1 MKAIAI
7 AIALA
12 ASAAYAQPTP
22 APIPPPTPAPGEKAG
37 TDETLQNGAGDKD
50 RPWAAGV
57 PSTEQ
62 QAALALFHDGNVQL
76 NDGLFAKAVEKYQQA
91 LAHWDHPAIHYNLAL
106 ALMNLDKTIE
116 AYDNFDAALKYGEAP
131 LQSKDKFDNAKNYL
145 VILSHAIGE
154 VEVVCNKTGAKVAID
169 GKEVFTA
176 PGVYRGKVK
185 VGKHQIVATL
195 EGHPTRVEA
204 TDIQPGAPFKIE
216 LHLYTVA
223 ELTRYRRKWDATWTP
238 YAVMGAGVAVGVV
251 GGIFELLASNK
262 YASYDRTIASC
273 NQMDS
278 GCANSQSLKSER
290 STGDDYKATGF
301 ALYGVGAAAVV
312 TGAVLWW
319 INRPEAYQIRAEDLQ
334 PEQPQVRVTP
344 VVSPTFAGAALSGSF

>member
-12 ASAAYAQPTP
+12 ASAAYAQPAPP
-22 APIPPPTPAPGEKAG
+22 APYQPHEKAG
-37 TDETLQNGAGDKD
+37 NDESLQNGAEKE
-50 RPWAAGV
+50 RPWATGV
-57 PSTEQ
+57 PTTEQ
-62 QAALALFHDGNVQL
+62 QAALALFHDGNVEL

-91 LAHWDHPAIHYNLAL
+91 LAHWDHPAVHYNLAL
-106 ALMNLDKTIE
+106 ALMNLDKPIE
-116 AYDNFDAALKYGEAP
+116 AYDNFEAALKFGEAP
-131 LQSKDKFDNAKNYL
+131 LQSKDKFDSAKNYL
-145 VILSHAIGE
+145 VILSHVIGE
-154 VEVVCNKTGAKVAID
+154 IEVTCNKTGAKVAID

-176 PGVYRGKVK
+176 PGTYKGKVK

-238 YAVMGAGVAVGVV
+238 YVVMGGGVAIGVI
-251 GGIFELLASNK
+251 GGVFELLASDK
-262 YASYDRTIASC
+262 YADYDRTIASC
-273 NQMDS
+273 NQMNA
-278 GCANSQSLKSER
+278 GCANSQSLKNER
-290 STGDDYKATGF
+290 STGDDYKAAGF

-334 PEQPQVRVTP
+334 GPDGPQVRVTP
-344 VVSPTFAGAALSGSF
+344 VVSPTFAGAALSGRF

>member
-1 MKAIAI
+1 MLKAIAI

-12 ASAAYAQPTP
+12 AVTAHAQP
-22 APIPPPTPAPGEKAG
+22 APEDPKDPKAEKAG
-37 TDETLQNGAGDKD
+37 TDESLQNGIDAA
-50 RPWAAGV
+50 RPWASGV
-57 PSTEQ
+57 KPTEQ
-62 QAALALFHDGNVQL
+62 QAALALFHEGNVEL
-76 NDGLFAKAVEKYQQA
+76 NDGLFAKAAEKYKDA
-91 LAHWDHPAIHYNLAL
+91 LTHWNHPAIHYNLAL
-106 ALMNLDKTIE
+106 ALMNLDQPIDAFE
-116 AYDNFDAALKYGEAP
+116 NFQLAIKFGEAP

-154 VEVVCNKTGAKVAID
+154 VEVVCNKAGAKVAID

-204 TDIQPGAPFKIE
+204 TDIQPGPPFKIE

-223 ELTRYRRKWDATWTP
+223 ELTRYRRKWDAAWTP
-238 YAVMGAGVAVGVV
+238 YVVMGGGLAVGVL
-251 GGIFELLASNK
+251 GGVFELLASNK
-262 YASYDRTIASC
+262 YSTYDQQVATCGAAC
-273 NQMDS
+273 M
-278 GCANSQSLKSER
+278 NSQSLKDLR
-290 STGDDYKATGF
+290 SSGDTFKTTGYV
-301 ALYGVGAAAVV
+301 LYGAGAAAVV

-334 PEQPQVRVTP
+334 PEGEPQVHITP
-344 VVSPTFAGAALSGSF
+344 VVSPTFAGAALSGRF

>member
-22 APIPPPTPAPGEKAG
+22 PAPDQPHEKAG
-37 TDETLQNGAGDKD
+37 NDESLQNGAEKD

-57 PSTEQ
+57 PTTEQ
-62 QAALALFHDGNVQL
+62 QAALALFHDGNVEL

-91 LAHWDHPAIHYNLAL
+91 LAHWDHPAVHYNLAL
-106 ALMNLDKTIE
+106 AQMNLDKPIE
-116 AYDNFDAALKYGEAP
+116 AYDNFEAALKFGEAP
-131 LQSKDKFDNAKNYL
+131 LQSKDKFDSAKNYL
-145 VILSHAIGE
+145 VILSHVIGE
-154 VEVVCNKTGAKVAID
+154 IEVTCNKTGAKVAID

-176 PGVYRGKVK
+176 PGTYKGKVK

-238 YAVMGAGVAVGVV
+238 YVVMGGGVAVGVL
-251 GGIFELLASNK
+251 GGVFELLASNK
-262 YASYDRTIASC
+262 YSDYDKTIASC
-273 NQMDS
+273 NQMNA
-278 GCANSQSLKSER
+278 GCANSQSLKNER
-290 STGDDYKATGF
+290 TTGDDYKAAGF

-312 TGAVLWW
+312 AGAVLWW
-319 INRPEAYQIRAEDLQ
+319 INRPEAYQIRAEDL
-334 PEQPQVRVTP
+334 PEPEGPQVRVTP
-344 VVSPTFAGAALSGSF
+344 VVSPTFAGAALSGRF

>member
-12 ASAAYAQPTP
+12 TSAAYAQPAPPATP
-22 APIPPPTPAPGEKAG
+22 DQPHEKAG
-37 TDETLQNGAGDKD
+37 NDESLQNGAEKE

-57 PSTEQ
+57 PTTEQ
-62 QAALALFHDGNVQL
+62 QAALSLFHDGNVEL

-131 LQSKDKFDNAKNYL
+131 LQSKDKFDSAKNYL

-154 VEVVCNKTGAKVAID
+154 VEVTCNKTGAKVAID
-169 GKEVFTA
+169 GREVFTA
-176 PGVYRGKVK
+176 PGTYKGKVK
-185 VGKHQIVATL
+185 VGRHQIVATL

-238 YAVMGAGVAVGVV
+238 YVVMGGGVAVGVI
-251 GGIFELLASNK
+251 GGVFELLASNK
-262 YASYDRTIASC
+262 YASYDKTIASC
-273 NQMDS
+273 NQMDA
-278 GCANSQSLKSER
+278 GCANSQSLKNER
-290 STGDDYKATGF
+290 STGDDYKAAGF
-301 ALYGVGAAAVV
+301 ALYGVGAAAVI

-319 INRPEAYQIRAEDLQ
+319 INRPEAYQIRAEDL
-334 PEQPQVRVTP
+334 PAEGPQVRVTP
-344 VVSPTFAGAALSGSF
+344 VVSPTFAGAALSGRF